1 MKRKTVVILMQMG
14 VVLLLTP
21 NQMLAQ
27 NEFDALRYSNV
38 DHFGDARFNAMGGSF
53 GALGANMASLSIN
66 PGGLGVYKSSDFSF
80 TPAFHFN
87 SSETNSSGVGDR
99 GDDSKLNF
107 HIGNIGLVG
116 AFDGSNGWRNI
127 NIAIGYNRL
136 SNYNSA
142 MTVNGKTDNSF
153 LNTYTNE
160 LTQNGARVG
169 DDLANLFPFT
179 ANLGYQTLLVNPM
192 ASDSTKFDNVFSNA
206 TNISQNTIIKTKGG
220 SGEAFFSFG
229 GNYKDKLFLGAT
241 VGVPVVRYEFER
253 TYTETSDPTDTLLD
267 VASIRVKDYVKTE
280 GAGINLKIG
289 MIYNV
294 IDWFRFGLAIH
305 TPTYY
310 SLTDNWDTKINAT
323 FKNGQTTADR
333 SPFGTFDYVVT
344 TPFRYITSG
353 AFIIGNKGVLNIDY
367 EVIDYS
373 TARLRDDGNFGAGA
387 DFSAENQNIKSNFQ
401 TAQNV
406 RIGAEWRLDPFRIR
420 AGYRYMGDPIKDN
433 FNIDNSSNTYSFGV
447 GIKQEDYYFDVSYS
461 LRTYEVSA
469 PIVAQLDDFSSVDLK
484 DHYITFTLGFRF

>member
-1 MKRKTVVILMQMG
+1 MKINTFILITSG
-14 VVLLLTP
+14 VLLLTIK
-21 NQMLAQ
+21 NTSAQ
-27 NEFDALRYSNV
+27 NEFDALRYSNIE
-38 DHFGDARFNAMGGSF
+38 HFGDARFNAMGGSF

-87 SSETNSSGVGDR
+87 SSETNASKVGEF

-116 AFDGSNGWRNI
+116 AFDGSNGWRNV

-142 MTVNGKTDNSF
+142 ITINSKTDNSF

-160 LTQNGARVG
+160 LTQNGIKVG
-169 DDLANLFPFT
+169 ADLPNLFPFT
-179 ANLGYQTLLVNPM
+179 ANLGYQTFLINPM

-206 TNISQNTIIKTKGG
+206 TNLKQNTIITTRGG
-220 SGEAFFSFG
+220 SGEAFFAFG

-241 VGVPVVRYEFER
+241 VGIPVVRYEFER
-253 TYTETSDPTDTLLD
+253 TYKETSDPSDTLID
-267 VASIRVKDYVKTE
+267 VASFNVRDFVKTE

-310 SLTDNWDTKINAT
+310 SLTDNWDTRVESI
-323 FKNGQTTADR
+323 FKNGDKFSTR
-333 SPFGTFDYVVT
+333 SPFGTFDYVIT
-344 TPFRYITSG
+344 TPFRYIASG
-353 AFIIGNKGVLNIDY
+353 AFIVGNKGVLNVDY

-387 DFSAENQNIKSNFQ
+387 DFSVENQSIKSNFQ
-401 TAQNV
+401 AAQNIRV
-406 RIGAEWRLDPFRIR
+406 GTEWRLDPFRIR
-420 AGYRYMGDPIKDN
+420 VGYRYMGDPIKSN
-433 FNIDNSSNTYSFGV
+433 FNVDNSSNTYSFGV

-461 LRTYEVSA
+461 LKMYEVTVPVIDA
-469 PIVAQLDDFSSVDLK
+469 LNDFSTADLK

>member
-1 MKRKTVVILMQMG
+1 MKIQKKIALLIILVITISQYK
-14 VVLLLTP
+14 
-21 NQMLAQ
+21 AQ
-27 NEFDALRYSNV
+27 NEFDALRYSNIE
-38 DHFGDARFNAMGGSF
+38 HFGDARFNAMGGSF
-53 GALGANMASLSIN
+53 GALGVNMASLSIN

-87 SSETNSSGVGDR
+87 TSETNNDGAGNF

-116 AFDGSNGWRNI
+116 TFDASNGWRTAS
-127 NIAIGYNRL
+127 IAIGYNRL
-136 SNYNSA
+136 SNFNSA
-142 MTVNGKTDNSF
+142 ITVNGKTDNSF

-160 LTQNGARVG
+160 LTENGVQVG
-169 DDLANLFPFT
+169 ADLANLFPFT
-179 ANLGYQTLLVNPM
+179 ANLGYETFLVNPM
-192 ASDSTKFDNVFSNA
+192 VGDSTKFDNVFSNA
-206 TNISQNTIIKTKGG
+206 TNLTQNTTIKTRGG
-220 SGEAFFSFG
+220 NGEAFFAFG

-241 VGVPVVRYEFER
+241 VGIPVVRYEFEK
-253 TYTETSDPTDTLLD
+253 TYKETSDPSDTLIEATS
-267 VASIRVKDYVKTE
+267 VRVRDFVKTE

-310 SLTDNWDTKINAT
+310 SLTDNWNTQVDAT
-323 FKNGQTTADR
+323 FKNGQR
-333 SPFGTFDYVVT
+333 FSEQSPFGTFDYVVT

-353 AFIIGNKGVLNIDY
+353 AFIVGNKGVINIDY

-373 TARLRDDGNFGAGA
+373 TARLRDDGEFGAGA
-387 DFSAENQNIKSNFQ
+387 DFSSENQRIESNFQ
-401 TAQNV
+401 AAQNV
-406 RIGAEWRLDPFRIR
+406 RVGTEWRLDPFRIR
-420 AGYRYMGDPIKDN
+420 AGYRYMGDPIKSN

-447 GIKQEDYYFDVSYS
+447 GIKEEDYYFDVAYS
-461 LRTYEVSA
+461 LKTYEVST
-469 PIVAQLDDFSSVDLK
+469 PIIEQFDQFSSVDLK